1 MFSVRVGLCC
11 LITLTF
17 ALAAAADTLLLRNGD
32 QVIGTIVGE
41 TTEDYVVEVPGELA
55 IQVKIR
61 RSDVIEIIRGGSAEY
76 IAPIP
81 TYATSVVNATQ
92 PGMSENPITPP
103 IETIQESGPMPLL
116 PVMVPKGDVY
126 QVSGAGVRFREGP
139 SLSFPGKSLPGRS
152 ILLAIEFV
160 DGWLHAK
167 TIEGE
172 DGWIH
177 PNFIAPMNR
186 QVCLVTGDLVNVRE
200 APGDVYRVLGRFRKD
215 DVVVRIEERD
225 AWSRVLSGSGVAGWC
240 STEYLQPLND
250 QAAYAPQIAVVENR
264 EAGQPVEAQRAF
276 GPSGPKE
283 IQFVVRDERL
293 VRSGMTKLII
303 FHRDA
308 QKLEQSADQYR
319 GESIYQRDRIDGS
332 VKLLEAGFPEEIG
345 VAFIGVEMLTMLG
358 ERVGANWS
366 YKLIA
371 PEDETVRFGF
381 VVQRGPSRGTLV
393 MIDA

>member
-1 MFSVRVGLCC
+1 MLFVRVGLSC
-11 LITLTF
+11 LMTLVISLTV
-17 ALAAAADTLLLRNGD
+17 AADTLLLRNGD

-41 TTEDYVVEVPGELA
+41 TDEEYAVEVPGELA

-61 RSDVIEIIRGGSAEY
+61 RSDVIEIIRGGSTEY
-76 IAPIP
+76 IAPP
-81 TYATSVVNATQ
+81 PVSATSEVNIAQPTMSAATA
-92 PGMSENPITPP
+92 PPP

-116 PVMVPKGDVY
+116 PALVPKGDVY

-139 SLSFPGKSLPGRS
+139 SLSFPGKSLPGRT

-167 TIEGE
+167 TVEGE
-172 DGWIH
+172 PGWIH
-177 PNFIAPMNR
+177 PNFITPMQR

-200 APGDVYRVLGRFRKD
+200 APGEVYRSLGRLRKGE
-215 DVVVRIEERD
+215 VVVRIEDRAE
-225 AWSRVLSGSGVAGWC
+225 WSRVLSGNGVAGWC
-240 STEYLQPLND
+240 STEFLDPLSD
-250 QAAYAPQIAVVENR
+250 SSSYSPQIVVVENR

-276 GPSGPKE
+276 GPSGPLE
-283 IQFVVRDERL
+283 IEFMVRDERL

-332 VKLLEAGFPEEIG
+332 VKLLDAGFPEEIG
-345 VAFIGVEMLTMLG
+345 VSFIGAEMLTMLG
-358 ERVGANWS
+358 ERSGQNWS
-366 YKLIA
+366 FKLIA
-371 PEDETVRFGF
+371 PEDPTVRFGF
-381 VVQRGPSRGTLV
+381 VVQRGPSRGALV
-393 MIDA
+393 MVDV